1 MPIDVEAIEAAQVV
15 AIDERPDL
23 TPLAGAGLLVEPEV
37 DAAEDPRVV
46 DVAGDFPERR
56 VVEHDGR
63 HRRMRQRDR
72 VVPLAE
78 DACGHRPGSVARGR
92 VRGGVAG
99 ETR

>member
-1 MPIDVEAIEAAQVV
+1 VE

-23 TPLAGAGLLVEPEV
+23 TSLAGTGLLIEPEV
-37 DAAEDPRVV
+37 DAAVDPRVV
-46 DVAGDFPERR
+46 DVPGNFRERR
-56 VVEHDGR
+56 VMEHDVR
-63 HRRMRQRDR
+63 HRRVRQRDR

-78 DACGHRPGSVARGR
+78 DACGHRPGGVARGR